1 MLTVATGQ
9 GIRDKLEG
17 DKIYKIVTTYEDNY
31 ISEYYIHIFM

>member
-17 DKIYKIVTTYEDNY
+17 GDIHKIVTTCEDNY
-31 ISEYYIHIFM
+31 ISEYYIHIFI